1 MKKYIPL
8 DDNEIDLSILLKIIW
23 DGKIKILLITIILF
37 ILGFAYNY
45 LKPTNYLISLTLS
58 NSNYTEFTKINN
70 IKKMIQLNE
79 TDGNESNVSNQLY
92 LVEFID
98 EIMDYEEFL
107 YILKNIKKIQKNLS
121 GLNIEDQEKKLYEYA
136 KSLEIVEIKNNVN
149 YIINFKWHDPDEA
162 KKILQDTLYL
172 VSENLKKL
180 TDLKLS
186 KYLEFKKKLLLN
198 NDRVRLNYLKEQ
210 SAIAKELQI
219 VDNQIDNVNLT
230 TQSSVSLSI
239 NTADIAYYLRG
250 YKAIDK
256 EIELIQNRD
265 YRNLEIVKQEIDS
278 FKKDNVKWA
287 NYNFYLMDVKS
298 TKNTKLILVISI
310 LLGLIVGVF
319 YVLLLNKIQSQI
331 ASRKTRS
338 R

>member
-121 GLNIEDQEKKLYEYA
+121 SLNIEDQEKKLYEYA